1 MKGKKANLNY
11 ISGLCSFDRARSVLH
26 RDVVQRH
33 EELPGRWGL
42 GAEEDDEEVFDP
54 PESYV
59 NIFLFN

>member
-11 ISGLCSFDRARSVLH
+11 IFGLCSFDGARSVLH

-33 EELPGRWGL
+33 KELPGRWGL

-54 PESYV
+54 PEG
-59 NIFLFN
+59 IMDL

>member
-1 MKGKKANLNY
+1 MRFGVF
-11 ISGLCSFDRARSVLH
+11 SSFERARPVLH

-54 PESYV
+54 PEG
-59 NIFLFN
+59 IMDL